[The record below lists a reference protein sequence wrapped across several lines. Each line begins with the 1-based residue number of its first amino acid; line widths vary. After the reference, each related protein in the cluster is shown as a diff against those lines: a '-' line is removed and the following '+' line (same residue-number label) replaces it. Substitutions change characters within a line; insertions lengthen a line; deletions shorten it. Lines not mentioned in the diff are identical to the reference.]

1 MFAHDRDL
9 LIHEPN
15 LLREAAWLSQRT
27 VSGVA
32 DITGTTLT
40 ASGQTAGFDDAGV
53 DSGSVVLVDGATL
66 EVVSRID
73 GDELEVSVMR
83 SSLLV
88 AAVAPGDVS
97 SVSFEVFTYG
107 PQLEIVHQQVLAML
121 GIESDSSPGES
132 DITNPEAFARLE
144 AFGALHLIWSSASAS
159 SGPESPRGMLAEE
172 YRRRF
177 ERERQ
182 RVAARI
188 DLDGDGEP
196 DATRRPN
203 VLRFVRA

>member
-1 MFAHDRDL
+1 VFAQDRDL

-15 LLREAAWLSQRT
+15 MHREVSWLGQRL
-27 VSGVA
+27 VSGSA
-32 DITGTTLT
+32 NISGTTLT
-40 ASGQTAGFDDAGV
+40 ATSASADFDDAGV
-53 DSGSVVLVDGATL
+53 GAGSVVVVDGVAL

-73 GDELEVSVMR
+73 ADELEVSVVR
-83 SSLLV
+83 GSV
-88 AAVAPGDVS
+88 EDGAIGPGDATGCP
-97 SVSFEVFTYG
+97 FEVFSFA
-107 PQLEIVHQQVLAML
+107 PQRSIVHGQVLRML
-121 GIESDSSPGES
+121 GIEEGESPGEA
-132 DITNPEAFARLE
+132 DITNPEAFTRFE

-159 SGPESPRGMLAEE
+159 SGPDSPRGMLAEE

-203 VLRFVRA
+203 VLRFIRE